1 MKKFRPFAIGVLLG
15 FAGLVGAATFPYFQP
30 SNGVMKGNVNSYVTT
45 SAVASDITSLWS
57 GTCNSGSYLRGDGS
71 CVNPPGTGVTSVS
84 LTAPSGFSVTG
95 SPVTGSGTLAL
106 STTLNGILRGTGS
119 GFTTS
124 TSSNIIGLWTGTCDA
139 TTFLRADGSCI
150 AAGGGA
156 SPANPSGLI
165 GLTAANGVAATY
177 TRSDATHAL
186 DQSIVPTWTGAHTF
200 TPASGVGVTINA
212 ASSNVGMQINGV
224 SGQYA
229 AQFTGLNSAGVS
241 RGIRIQ
247 AGTNSSDSGLV
258 VANAANTLNRL
269 IVSGDGAITL
279 GNSTDLGAFTVNNVA
294 MTPEV
299 GTFTVTTSGCTT
311 AYNPSA
317 RYMKIG
323 NLITV
328 YITPGAGCTSNS
340 SSFNA
345 SGVLP
350 ASITPLGNTFVGIT
364 GFVVDAG
371 LSTAGCV
378 QIQSNGT
385 LAFGVFKNSNASCQA
400 GFTNSGTKNIA
411 GSFTY
416 FIN

>member
-30 SNGVMKGNVNSYVTT
+30 SNGVMKGNANSYVTT
-45 SAVASDITSLWS
+45 SAVASDITGLWS
-57 GTCNSGSYLRGDGS
+57 GTCNSSSYLRGDGT

-156 SPANPSGLI
+156 SPANPTGTI
-165 GLTAANGVAATY
+165 GLTAVNGVATSFIRSDGAPALSQAISPTWSAQHIFSLSGLTPSSAVSIESAVPALQWKETDQVADGRY
-177 TRSDATHAL
+177 WDMFSNNGNFRGRIANDAGSTAKNWISVTRSTTTVTNL
-186 DQSIVPTWTGAHTF
+186 D
-200 TPASGVGVTINA
+200 
-212 ASSNVGMQINGV
+212 
-224 SGQYA
+224 
-229 AQFTGLNSAGVS
+229 
-241 RGIRIQ
+241 
-247 AGTNSSDSGLV
+247 
-258 VANAANTLNRL
+258 
-269 IVSGDGAITL
+269 L
-279 GNSTDLGAFTVNNVA
+279 GNATDNPAFTVNNVTL
-294 MTPEV
+294 TPEV
-299 GTFTVTTSGCTT
+299 GTFTVTTSLGCTA

-317 RYMKIG
+317 RYQKLG
-323 NLITV
+323 NLVTV
-328 YITPGAGCTSNS
+328 YITPGSGCTSNS
-340 SSFNA
+340 SSWNA
-345 SGVLP
+345 SAVLP
-350 ASITPLGNTFVGIT
+350 SSIRPLGNTFASLGY
-364 GFVVDAG
+364 VVDSG
-371 LSTAGCV
+371 LSSAGCV
-378 QIQSNGT
+378 MIASNGT
-385 LAFGVFKNSNASCQA
+385 LSFGVFKNSNTGCAG
-400 GFTNSGTKNIA
+400 GFTNSGTKDIA